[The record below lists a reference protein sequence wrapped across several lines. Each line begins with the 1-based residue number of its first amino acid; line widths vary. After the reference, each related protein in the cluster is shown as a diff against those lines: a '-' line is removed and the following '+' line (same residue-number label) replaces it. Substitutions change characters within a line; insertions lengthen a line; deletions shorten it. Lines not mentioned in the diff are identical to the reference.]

1 MNQGNKIKNEG
12 YRIIYEIL
20 QKSKIERIDLS
31 SITFFNEKI

>member
-12 YRIIYEIL
+12 YRIINEIL

-31 SITFFNEKI
+31 SISFFNEKI